1 MAGVHLTCAQNSK
14 EVNEAA
20 VEVTM
25 KRMVGMESGNSS
37 AEGVNARRGR
47 SCKALV
53 HSKNFSF
60 SSETNV

>member
-25 KRMVGMESGNSS
+25 KRMVEMESGNSS
-37 AEGVNARRGR
+37 ARRAR

-60 SSETNV
+60 SETNV